1 VTKSVDDLCLVT
13 SLGVSTVPLIS
24 GVQSSVSDST
34 VILVKSALVK
44 VTSDQAYQ
52 ECVARVQNSD
62 RTRVVSEHFALLD
75 CGFLRVAEGPA

>member
-44 VTSDQAYQ
+44 VTSDQAPGMCCSGS
-52 ECVARVQNSD
+52 ELD